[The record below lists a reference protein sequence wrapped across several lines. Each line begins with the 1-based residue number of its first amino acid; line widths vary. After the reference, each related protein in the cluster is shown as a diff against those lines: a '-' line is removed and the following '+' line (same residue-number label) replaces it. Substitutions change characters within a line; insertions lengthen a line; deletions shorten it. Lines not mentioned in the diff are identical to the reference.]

1 MPILGR
7 LLYLKK
13 EKWWIRYRTKQ
24 GMQLYNCIELYLKAN
39 VLTMQVLN
47 LVLSKTIFIAPY
59 RFIN

>member
-13 EKWWIRYRTKQ
+13 EKWWIRYQTKQ
-24 GMQLYNCIELYLKAN
+24 GMQLTNCIELYLKAN

-47 LVLSKTIFIAPY
+47 LVLSKTNFTAPY

>member
-24 GMQLYNCIELYLKAN
+24 GMQLYNCIE
-39 VLTMQVLN
+39 
-47 LVLSKTIFIAPY
+47 
-59 RFIN
+59 

>member
-1 MPILGR
+1 MQILGR

-13 EKWWIRYRTKQ
+13 EKWWIRYQTKQ
-24 GMQLYNCIELYLKAN
+24 GMQLNNCIELYLKAN

-47 LVLSKTIFIAPY
+47 LVLSKTIFTAPY